1 MVLVGYRGSKKQGHE
16 VYLLCYMI
24 DRYKEENFNIFY
36 NSMTSK
42 ISKILTGAVI
52 DNLIN
57 DCRYIKGKF
66 ICKKPFLE
74 NWAVIAK
81 TGIYGGW
88 YKQVSLGKNYGT
100 DHLKLEIN
108 YPTFKTL
115 RLLY

>member
-1 MVLVGYRGSKKQGHE
+1 LFYLSIGKNVFYVVLVGYRGSKKQGHE

-57 DCRYIKGKF
+57 DRRYIKGKF

-81 TGIYGGW
+81 TGIYGGR
-88 YKQVSLGKNYGT
+88 YKQVSL
-100 DHLKLEIN
+100 
-108 YPTFKTL
+108 
-115 RLLY
+115 

>member
-1 MVLVGYRGSKKQGHE
+1 MRETLDIFYYYLFYLSIGKNVFYVVLVGYRGSKKQGHE

-57 DCRYIKGKF
+57 DRCYIKGKF

-81 TGIYGGW
+81 TGIYGGR
-88 YKQVSLGKNYGT
+88 YKQVSLQ
-100 DHLKLEIN
+100 
-108 YPTFKTL
+108 
-115 RLLY
+115 